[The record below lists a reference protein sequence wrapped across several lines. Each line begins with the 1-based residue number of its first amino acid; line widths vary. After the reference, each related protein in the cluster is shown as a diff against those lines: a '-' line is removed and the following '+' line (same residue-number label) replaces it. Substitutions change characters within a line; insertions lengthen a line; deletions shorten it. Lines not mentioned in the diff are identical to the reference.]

1 LILIK
6 TYVIILLLKKIR
18 ETKFLILKKVMIE
31 AWGEDVNQDK
41 FIEAIEFGSKQA
53 YKIVQEIID
62 SKQQQ
67 QQQQQIK
74 IETKDE
80 NEQEI
85 NDLILK
91 EIEKMHNKFHESA
104 YTQLYEIFT
113 NYTHDK
119 RSRDEAISQIRNS
132 VINSILKK
140 TETKQEIIQLKVA
153 VYNYQTL
160 SEHFMKFTKNIVRN
174 LILEE
179 SKRVDGRGLDELR
192 NIICKTDL
200 YKSLHGSALFQ
211 RGQTQ
216 VLCSITFD
224 SPDSMYKSD
233 SIFNM
238 MSPSLT
244 NFNKNFMLHYEFP
257 SYAINEISRMGGR
270 ADRREIGHGA
280 LAEKSIYP
288 MLPEEYPFTIRA
300 LCEVLESNGSSSMA
314 SVCATSM
321 ALMDAGYITTI

>member
-62 SKQQQ
+62 SKQQQQ

-238 MSPSLT
+238 MLMKYRVWAAELT
-244 NFNKNFMLHYEFP
+244 V
-257 SYAINEISRMGGR
+257 
-270 ADRREIGHGA
+270 
-280 LAEKSIYP
+280 EK
-288 MLPEEYPFTIRA
+288 
-300 LCEVLESNGSSSMA
+300 
-314 SVCATSM
+314 
-321 ALMDAGYITTI
+321 